1 MTVLE
6 ELIEHHV
13 EEEEKEMFKVAE
25 KLGAERLTELGA
37 EMKAAFDPQ
46 PLKAAGGRR

>member
-1 MTVLE
+1 MTALE

-37 EMKAAFDPQ
+37 EIRQ
-46 PLKAAGGRR
+46 PSTPSLRR